1 MIWTILFFVFLSQC
15 GGIVKL
21 IIDTDMVESFQRI
34 NSLMTICPRTLM
46 LMMLEPCAPPMA
58 SSSSERLRFYPLVK
72 KYEEYGFLKLNIFS
86 QFIMLAILGP

>member
-1 MIWTILFFVFLSQC
+1 MIWAILFFVFLSQC

-34 NSLMTICPRTLM
+34 NSLMTICLRTSM

-58 SSSSERLRFYPLVK
+58 SSSSERPRFYPLVK
-72 KYEEYGFLKLNIFS
+72 KYDESDILKLN
-86 QFIMLAILGP
+86 L